1 MSKTIIDKLADFGQS
16 IWLDNLSRCLIESGK
31 LKELAQ
37 MGVRG
42 VTSNPTIFD
51 KAISQS
57 NDYDQR
63 IAQLA
68 KEGKS
73 TFEIYDQLTVKDVQ
87 DAADIFLPV
96 YKKTRCLDGYVSL
109 EVNPQL
115 AHSVRETIA
124 EGKRLWKKVNRP
136 NLMLKVP
143 ATEAG
148 FSAIEELLSEGMNV
162 NATLIFSEEQ
172 YSKTAQAYVRGIKRL
187 EEKKGDLAAAHS
199 VASVFVS
206 RIDTA
211 VDALLDEASGLKGRA
226 AAANT
231 SLIFKKSREI
241 FSSQEFR
248 ELKSK
253 GANVQRPLWA
263 STGTKNPAYSQIKYV
278 SELIAKGTVNTMPDN
293 TLEAF
298 LKSQEVK
305 EALTVDASGAVAA
318 IDRLKGL
325 GIDLNAVC
333 ATLFKDG
340 LASFENSFGSLL
352 RSIEKKS
359 QSVLAYSSPEQSRP
373 RMIKRPIPTKLSG
386 FS

>member
-1 MSKTIIDKLADFGQS
+1 MDKTIIEKLADLGQS
-16 IWLDNLSRCLIESGK
+16 IWLDNLSRSLIESGK
-31 LKELAQ
+31 LRQLAD

-73 TFEIYDQLTVKDVQ
+73 TFEIYDELTVRDVRE
-87 DAADIFLPV
+87 AADIFSLV
-96 YKKTRCLDGYVSL
+96 YEKTNCLDGYVSL
-109 EVNPQL
+109 EVSPQL
-115 AHSVRETIA
+115 AHSAAETVT
-124 EGKRLWKKVNRP
+124 EGKRLWKKVSRP

-148 FSAIEELLSEGMNV
+148 FSAIEELLAEGMNV

-172 YSKTAQAYVRGIKRL
+172 YVQTAQAYVRGARRL
-187 EEKKGDLAAAHS
+187 AERNGDLSSLHS

-241 FSSQEFR
+241 FSGAEFQELR
-248 ELKSK
+248 RK
-253 GANVQRPLWA
+253 GANIQRPLWA
-263 STGTKNPAYSQIKYV
+263 STGTKNPSYSQIKYV
-278 SELIAKGTVNTMPDN
+278 SELIAQGTVNTMPDN

-305 EALTVDASGAVAA
+305 EALTSDASQAVQVAG
-318 IDRLKGL
+318 RLKDS
-325 GIDLNAVC
+325 GIDLNSVC
-333 ATLFKDG
+333 ARLLKDG
-340 LASFENSFGSLL
+340 LGLFENSFDSLL

-359 QSVLAYSSPEQSRP
+359 QSVLSAV
-373 RMIKRPIPTKLSG
+373 
-386 FS
+386 